1 SPSERIAPSACATV
15 ASPTPRLP
23 RATRWPRA
31 SREPTMFDA
40 LIEIFATLERNKL
53 RTFLTALS
61 VAWGV
66 FMLVILLGAGRGLEN
81 GVEWEFR
88 HVAVNSIWLRG
99 GVTSVPF
106 KGRKPGRDI
115 VFMNTDFDALP
126 SAIPEIDHLT
136 GRFYLWGQFT
146 VRRRDKHSSFEV
158 RGTHPDHQFIEK
170 TIITDG
176 RYLDDADIRE
186 RRKVAVIGSAVKSF
200 FFGDAS
206 AIGEHIEIRGLDY
219 TVVGV
224 FQDLGGE
231 DEVRQV
237 FVPISTA
244 QL

>member
-1 SPSERIAPSACATV
+1 MLDP
-15 ASPTPRLP
+15 
-23 RATRWPRA
+23 
-31 SREPTMFDA
+31 

-66 FMLVILLGAGRGLEN
+66 FMLVVLLGAGRGLEN

-115 VFMNTDFDALP
+115 VFMNADYDVLP
-126 SAIPEIDHLT
+126 RAIPEIDHLT

-146 VRRRDKHSSFEV
+146 VSRRGKHSSFQV
-158 RGTHPDHQFIEK
+158 RGTHPDHRFIEK
-170 TIITDG
+170 TIITEG

-186 RRKVAVIGSAVKSF
+186 RRKVAVIGSIVKDF
-200 FFGDAS
+200 FFGDAN
-206 AIGEHIEIRGLDY
+206 AIGEHISIRGLDY
-219 TVVGV
+219 TVVGT

-231 DEVRQV
+231 DEVRQI
-237 FVPISTA
+237 FVPITTA
-244 QL
+244 QLIYNSPEL